1 MRKLLLI
8 LSTIATLPLSA
19 QEVRPARVIKKPEE
33 KKSELFAPAP
43 TPRPGLMERIFGRP
57 ENAKAKPTPTPT
69 PTPAP
74 AVKPKAKI
82 TKPKAKAPAPRVDET
97 PEPAVIAKPLKPAK
111 PVEAENPA
119 APAETP
125 VVPPTETE
133 PPKPAPNPKTDEP
146 EKPIETPKPATT
158 KGKGKNTTAKTPP
171 ANKPDLSNLD
181 EAGKYQAVK
190 ALALADE
197 KVLALKTKAD
207 SAIDANEAKEAS
219 LEYNRALFKKIR
231 ALEPSLDAYVDRL
244 EQAVIK
250 RVK

>member
-33 KKSELFAPAP
+33 KKSELFAPRP
-43 TPRPGLMERIFGRP
+43 TPRPGLMERIFGAP
-57 ENAKAKPTPTPT
+57 VTKPAPTPP

-74 AVKPKAKI
+74 AVKATAKI
-82 TKPKAKAPAPRVDET
+82 TKPKPKARAPRVDET

-111 PVEAENPA
+111 PVEAENPV
-119 APAETP
+119 APTETP

-133 PPKPAPNPKTDEP
+133 PPKPAPDPKTDEP
-146 EKPIETPKPATT
+146 EKPIETPKPPTT
-158 KGKGKNTTAKTPP
+158 KGKGKNTTVKTPP
-171 ANKPDLSNLD
+171 SNKPDLSNLD

>member
-43 TPRPGLMERIFGRP
+43 QPRRGIMDRLFGAP
-57 ENAKAKPTPTPT
+57 PAKPTPSPTPT

-74 AVKPKAKI
+74 AVKSKAKT
-82 TKPKAKAPAPRVDET
+82 TKPKAKAPALREDET
-97 PEPAVIAKPLKPAK
+97 PEPAVIAKPVKPAK
-111 PVEAENPA
+111 PAEAETPA
-119 APAETP
+119 VPAETP

-133 PPKPAPNPKTDEP
+133 PPKATPDPKADEP
-146 EKPIETPKPATT
+146 AKPAETPKPPTT
-158 KGKGKNTTAKTPP
+158 KGKGKNTAVKTAPS
-171 ANKPDLSNLD
+171 NKPDLSNLD

-197 KVLALKTKAD
+197 KVLALKAKAD
-207 SAIDANEAKEAS
+207 STIDANEAKEAS

-231 ALEPSLDAYVDRL
+231 VLEPSLDAYVDRL